1 MVAAVPQIEGLTADE
16 FLYYAKNKPSL
27 LSQLPDE
34 TDWLYLDKKR
44 ICDILL
50 SLDKEGINLMII
62 EAKQKRRERL
72 DQSQNLI
79 VHHMKPEFVQALNNS
94 LSYSVQKGRS
104 AHLIKM
110 TSQSKRRKGEVKEI
124 KGEEVAMRG
133 SKQKYFS
140 ENKRMM
146 DEFKRSKSTIDDLV
160 GYQALVNKF
169 HETGIIDNEGRP
181 FQTQVNM
188 FME

>member
-1 MVAAVPQIEGLTADE
+1 MVAAVPQIEGLTADD
-16 FLYYAKNKPSL
+16 FLDYAKNKPSL
-27 LSQLPDE
+27 LSYLPDQS
-34 TDWLYLDKKR
+34 DWLHLDKKW
-44 ICDILL
+44 ICDVLL
-50 SLDKEGINLMII
+50 SLDKEGINLMVL

-79 VHHMKPEFVQALNNS
+79 VHMKPEFVQALNNS

-110 TSQSKRRKGEVKEI
+110 TSQRKRRKGDLEEV

-133 SKQKYFS
+133 SKQKYLS
-140 ENKRMM
+140 ENKRMR
-146 DEFKRSKSTIDDLV
+146 DEFNGMKSTIEDLV
-160 GYQALVNKF
+160 GYQALVHKL
-169 HETGIIDNEGRP
+169 HESGIIDNEGRP
-181 FQTQVNM
+181 LQNQPNE